1 MNRALTRLFALMAAA
16 ALAALAGCQL
26 PPEPEQ
32 SRADAE
38 LLVNTSLA
46 DIGAEATS
54 VTITGIGPGST
65 TFSRTASGQ
74 PTRIEGLKTGAWTVT
89 AEAWSAT
96 GELLAVGTAPATLR
110 NGRSAAVVI
119 VTQPVLGRG
128 ALNASVSWPAGTLTS
143 PAVQGRLVPV
153 YGAAHDLVF
162 ATNGSNSLDFN
173 AGAVPGGLYTVAVT
187 LTDGGVAVASAAAVL
202 RVVADQA
209 VSVTFQLSTG
219 GARPELGLTVT
230 PALESP
236 LGVAL
241 TGQVAT
247 LYGGAEMTVTA
258 SGPEGG
264 GSLVTQWFL
273 DGAFVGR
280 ATAVTVGGGL
290 AEGAHRLDAAAF
302 SWNGA
307 GFGAATHAFNVVAS
321 PTASATLEWDRNE
334 DTSTVGYRLHYG
346 LASGAYTTTVQ
357 VGNVVT
363 HTLTG
368 LTPGLTYYIA
378 ATAYDAAGMDSGYSN
393 EVVFPVP

>member
-1 MNRALTRLFALMAAA
+1 MNRTLTQLRALMAAA
-16 ALAALAGCQL
+16 AVAAFAGCRL
-26 PPEPEQ
+26 PSGPEQ

-38 LLVNTSLA
+38 MLVNTSLA

-54 VTITGIGPGST
+54 VTITGIGPDST
-65 TFSRTASGQ
+65 AFSRTASGQ
-74 PTRIEGLKTGAWTVT
+74 STRIEGLKTGAWTVT

-110 NGRSAAVVI
+110 DGRSAVVVV

-128 ALNASVSWPAGTLTS
+128 ALSASVSWPAGTLTS

-162 ATNGSNSLDFN
+162 AANGSNSLAFS
-173 AGAVPGGLYTVAVT
+173 AGAVPGGLYALAVA
-187 LTDGGVAVASAAAVL
+187 LTDGGVAVASAVAVL

-209 VSVTFQLSTG
+209 VNVTFQLSTG
-219 GARPELGLTVT
+219 GARPELGLNVT

-236 LGVAL
+236 LAVQL

-258 SGPEGG
+258 SGPQGG

-280 ATAVTVGGGL
+280 AASVTVGGDL
-290 AEGAHRLDAAAF
+290 AAGAHRLDAVAVT
-302 SWNGA
+302 WNGA
-307 GFGAATHAFNVVAS
+307 GFGAATHTFNVVAS

-334 DTSTVGYRLHYG
+334 DASTVGYRLHYG
-346 LASGAYTTTVQ
+346 LASGSYTTTVQ
-357 VGNVVT
+357 VGDVVT

-378 ATAYDAAGMDSGYSN
+378 ATAYNAAGTDSGYSN
-393 EVVFPVP
+393 EIVFPAP